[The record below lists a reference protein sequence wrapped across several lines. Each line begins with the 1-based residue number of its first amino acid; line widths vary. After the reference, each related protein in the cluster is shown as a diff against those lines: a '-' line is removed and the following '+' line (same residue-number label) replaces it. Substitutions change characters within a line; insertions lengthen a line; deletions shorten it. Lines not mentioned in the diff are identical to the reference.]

1 MQCIEIERESNV
13 NGHDFCDIMRTNGLL
28 TKATKD
34 YACRFTPSLV
44 LTEDE
49 VDEVK
54 VIVEKSIYQL
64 EELNHKKTLERDECK

>member
-1 MQCIEIERESNV
+1 MNQEFSKVSSPLIRECRGRGMMQCIEIERESNV
-13 NGHDFCDIMRTNGLL
+13 TGHDFCDIMKTHGLL

-44 LTEDE
+44 MNEAE

-54 VIVEKSIYQL
+54 IIV
-64 EELNHKKTLERDECK
+64 

>member
-13 NGHDFCDIMRTNGLL
+13 NGNDFCDIMRANGLL

-44 LTEDE
+44 LTQEE

-54 VIVEKSIYQL
+54 VIVQKSIYQL
-64 EELNHKKTLERDECK
+64 EELNHQKTLERDNCK